1 MKGFRREERMKI
13 DLTQQRQE
21 LQQMNE
27 IKGFGT

>member
-13 DLTQQRQE
+13 DLAQQRQE